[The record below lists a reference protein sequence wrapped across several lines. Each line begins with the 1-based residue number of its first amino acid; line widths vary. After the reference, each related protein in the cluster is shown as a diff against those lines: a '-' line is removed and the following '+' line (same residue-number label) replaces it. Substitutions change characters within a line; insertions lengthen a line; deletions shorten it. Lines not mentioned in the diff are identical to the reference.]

1 MAQSYT
7 RQSSMS
13 DGDTITAA
21 LFNDEYNQ
29 LVNAFTYSS
38 SSASSTGHRHDGTAG
53 HGGNIHTI
61 GDLDFLNKIVADSTN
76 NRWGFFVEV
85 SSAAVEQIRIQDGAI
100 VPVTDNDIDLGTSSL
115 EFKDAYFDGTVTTD
129 LLTVS
134 GTTNLDGAI
143 QVDNTITVGVD
154 DTGYDVKF
162 FGDTASAY
170 MLWDTS
176 ADDLVLAGAAGLDVA
191 GDIDVDGTSNLDN
204 TDIDGTLAV
213 DGTTISLDATTS
225 LNIDNS
231 NTSNGITIGTAT
243 SGVPVSIGHTTSE
256 VTVNDNLT
264 VTGTLTLG
272 SGAELTEA
280 ELEML
285 DGITAGT
292 VAASKAVV
300 VDSNKDAASFRNI
313 TLTGELDAATL
324 DISGD
329 ADIDGTL
336 EADAITVDGT
346 ALNEYIADTVGAM
359 VSSNT
364 ESGITVAYEDGDNTL
379 DFTVGTL
386 NQDTTGT
393 ADNITVSA
401 NNSTDETV
409 YPIFV
414 DGATGSQGAESD
426 TGLTY
431 NPSSGLLTISGELDA
446 GSLDISGNADIDG
459 TLEADAITVDGTAL
473 NEYIADTVGAMV
485 SSNTETNIT
494 VTYED
499 GDNTLDFVIGTLNQD
514 TTGNAATF
522 TATANNSTDETV
534 YPVFVDGATGSQGAE
549 TDTGLTYNPSSGLLT
564 TTLLAG
570 TLNTAAQGNVTS
582 LGTLTTLTVDNVI
595 VNGTT
600 IGHTDDTDLMTL
612 ADGVLTVAG
621 ELDATSLDISGNADI
636 DGTLEADAITVDGTA
651 LNEYI
656 ADTVGAMVGSNTE
669 TGITVTYEDGDNT
682 LDFVIGTLNQDT
694 TGTASKV
701 VVTDSTAN
709 TNFPVVFNDESNALL
724 DDTGALRYN
733 PSTGTL
739 LVPNLSVAGTTTTVD
754 TVTMEAQNAI
764 IFEGATADSN
774 ETTLSIVDPTSDHTQ
789 YLINQGG
796 YIPVL
801 AAATT
806 TAITATPAELNI
818 LDGVT
823 STAAELNILDG
834 VTSTAAELNILD
846 GATVVVGELNY
857 LDLGSTAVGT
867 AIASKAVVLDSNKD
881 YTGLRNLTITGEL
894 DAATLDI
901 SGDVDIDGTL
911 ETDNLTVGGSQGS
924 DGQVL
929 TSTGS
934 GVAWEDASGGG
945 GASAVNDL
953 SDAKTFGT
961 SSIMIGD
968 ATTGTI
974 SGANYNVGLGIDV
987 FEDLTTG
994 DNNVGVGFRALYNL
1008 TTGEQNVSLGNST
1021 LMQLTTASN
1030 NTAVGQSALNAT
1042 TSGAGNVAVGHE
1054 AMDANTTGGS
1064 NTAVGQG
1071 ALGANTTGEYNTAIG
1086 RDALL
1091 SNTTASNNT
1100 AIGTSSLDANT
1111 TGDHNVGIGAGTLG
1125 ALTTATNNVAIGR
1138 DALTASN
1145 ASENVSIGAYSMDA
1159 NTTGGNNVAVGY
1171 NVLGANTTGAQNT
1184 AIGHTALDANTTA
1197 SDNTA
1202 MGYGSLGANTTGA
1215 SNAALGTASLDANTT
1230 GDSNSAV
1237 GHHALGANTT
1247 GSNNTAMGYG
1257 ALEAATTAGD
1267 NTAFG
1272 TAALASTNNTRNLG
1286 IGYRALTAQSGSSDN
1301 LAIGYDALV
1310 RQTTGA
1316 NGNIAIGNYAGR
1328 AVVSSASTSQLVA
1341 IGHSVASN
1349 ASGALAGYQNT
1360 FVGWNIASASGL
1372 AGAFQNT
1379 ALGGS
1384 TLTDLT
1390 SGDHNVAIGY
1400 NAGNSITTAGE
1411 NVFIGS
1417 SAGEDITTGVQN
1429 VAIGRECFMDA
1440 TTASESVAVGFQA
1453 LENATGGSNTSIG
1466 YKAGED
1472 ITSGTNNFFVGKE
1485 TGRSNSP
1492 GGSITTGN
1500 NEGVLGNA
1508 NVSKI
1513 NVQVSLTVAS
1523 DERDKTDF
1531 QPLTAGLDF
1540 VNGLTP
1546 YTYYWDKRHNY
1557 VDWNANPDTDLNSIT
1572 HDGTHKEDW
1581 MDLGFKAQEVIALE
1595 ESINHKLSNK
1605 TNLVSNQS
1613 GDGKQYQLQY
1623 EKFVPILVKALQEAD
1638 DKIDA
1643 LTARVAALE
1652 S

>member
-1 MAQSYT
+1 
-7 RQSSMS
+7 MS

-336 EADAITVDGT
+336 EADAITV
-346 ALNEYIADTVGAM
+346 
-359 VSSNT
+359 
-364 ESGITVAYEDGDNTL
+364 AYEDGDNTL

-549 TDTGLTYNPSSGLLT
+549 TDTGLTYHPSSGLLT

>member
-1 MAQSYT
+1 MAQTYT
-7 RQSSMS
+7 RQSSFS
-13 DGDTITAA
+13 DGDTITSA
-21 LFNDEYNQ
+21 LFNNEYNQ
-29 LVNAFTYSS
+29 LVNAFSYSS

-53 HGGNIHTI
+53 QGGNIHTI
-61 GDLDFLNKIVADSTN
+61 GDLDFLNKIVVDSTN
-76 NRWGFFVEV
+76 NRWGFYVEV
-85 SSAAVEQIRIQDGAI
+85 SSSAVEQIRIQDGAI

-115 EFKDAYFDGTVTTD
+115 EFKDGYFDGTVYADAINFNGTAITSTAAELNILDGVTSTATELNLLDGVTATTAELNILDGVTSTAAELNALDGITSTVTELNIVDGNTSATSTTVADADRVVLNDNGTMVQVAVTD
-129 LLTVS
+129 LAAYFDDEITAMPNLVTTAATTVGALNSGSITSGFGSIDNGSSAITTTGTVTYGSLSDGSITITAFVDEDDMSSNSATLVPTQQSVKAYVDTQLTAEDLDLTSDSGTIAIDLDSETLTVAGGEGIDTS
-134 GTTNLDGAI
+134 ASS
-143 QVDNTITVGVD
+143 NTITI
-154 DTGYDVKF
+154 
-162 FGDTASAY
+162 
-170 MLWDTS
+170 
-176 ADDLVLAGAAGLDVA
+176 AGE
-191 GDIDVDGTSNLDN
+191 
-204 TDIDGTLAV
+204 
-213 DGTTISLDATTS
+213 DATTS
-225 LNIDNS
+225 NKGIASFDSNDFTVSSGAVSLATTSTAAELNILDGV
-231 NTSNGITIGTAT
+231 TSTTAELNILDGVTSTTAELNILDGVTAT
-243 SGVPVSIGHTTSE
+243 T
-256 VTVNDNLT
+256 
-264 VTGTLTLG
+264 
-272 SGAELTEA
+272 AELNLLDGVTSTTA
-280 ELEML
+280 ELNILDGVTSTAAEL
-285 DGITAGT
+285 NILDGVTSTAAELNILDGVTASATDINLIDGITNGT
-292 VAASKAVV
+292 VIASKAIIT
-300 VDSNKDAASFRNI
+300 DSNKDITGGRNI
-313 TLTGELDAATL
+313 TISGELDAATL

-336 EADAITVDGT
+336 EADAITIGGT
-346 ALNEYIADTVGAM
+346 TLAETISDTVGAM
-359 VSSNT
+359 VT
-364 ESGITVAYEDGDNTL
+364 
-379 DFTVGTL
+379 
-386 NQDTTGT
+386 
-393 ADNITVSA
+393 
-401 NNSTDETV
+401 
-409 YPIFV
+409 
-414 DGATGSQGAESD
+414 
-426 TGLTY
+426 
-431 NPSSGLLTISGELDA
+431 
-446 GSLDISGNADIDG
+446 
-459 TLEADAITVDGTAL
+459 
-473 NEYIADTVGAMV
+473 
-485 SSNTETNIT
+485 SNTETGVT
-494 VTYED
+494 VTYD
-499 GDNTLDFVIGTLNQD
+499 DSDNTLDFVIGTLNQD
-514 TTGNAATF
+514 TTGTAAIATTVTITDNESTNEENAVVF
-522 TATANNSTDETV
+522 TAGGD
-534 YPVFVDGATGSQGAE
+534 VDGGNLGLESDGN
-549 TDTGLTYNPSSGLLT
+549 LTYNPSSGTLT
-564 TTLLAG
+564 ATAFAG
-570 TLNTAAQGNVTS
+570 ALTGNVTGNASGTAATVTGAAQSNITS

-621 ELDATSLDISGNADI
+621 EVSMTTLDIG
-636 DGTLEADAITVDGTA
+636 GT
-651 LNEYI
+651 N
-656 ADTVGAMVGSNTE
+656 
-669 TGITVTYEDGDNT
+669 
-682 LDFVIGTLNQDT
+682 
-694 TGTASKV
+694 
-701 VVTDSTAN
+701 
-709 TNFPVVFNDESNALL
+709 
-724 DDTGALRYN
+724 
-733 PSTGTL
+733 
-739 LVPNLSVAGTTTTVD
+739 
-754 TVTMEAQNAI
+754 
-764 IFEGATADSN
+764 
-774 ETTLSIVDPTSDHTQ
+774 
-789 YLINQGG
+789 
-796 YIPVL
+796 
-801 AAATT
+801 
-806 TAITATPAELNI
+806 
-818 LDGVT
+818 VT

-911 ETDNLTVGGSQGS
+911 ETDNLTIGGAQGS

-945 GASAVNDL
+945 GGASAVNDL

-961 SSIMIGD
+961 GSIMIGD
-968 ATTGTI
+968 ASTGTI
-974 SGANYNVGLGIDV
+974 DAADNNTGLGIDI
-987 FEDLTTG
+987 FAALTSG
-994 DNNVGVGFRALYNL
+994 DA
-1008 TTGEQNVSLGNST
+1008 
-1021 LMQLTTASN
+1021 
-1030 NTAVGQSALNAT
+1030 NTAVGFSALK
-1042 TSGAGNVAVGHE
+1042 
-1054 AMDANTTGGS
+1054 ANTTGASNTAIGTNALLTVS
-1064 NTAVGQG
+1064 TGGANTAVGSA
-1071 ALGANTTGEYNTAIG
+1071 ALK
-1086 RDALL
+1086 LL
-1091 SNTTASNNT
+1091 TTASNNT
-1100 AIGTSSLDANT
+1100 AIGCAAGDSITGGAQNTIVGMEALQANT
-1111 TGDHNVGIGAGTLG
+1111 TGV
-1125 ALTTATNNVAIGR
+1125 NNVAIGYQ
-1138 DALTASN
+1138 AMYLNT
-1145 ASENVSIGAYSMDA
+1145 ASENTAVGTYSLDA

-1171 NVLGANTTGAQNT
+1171 NVLGANTTGSQNT
-1184 AIGHTALDANTTA
+1184 AIGHTALDSNTTA
-1197 SDNTA
+1197 SNNTAVGYGALGVNSTGSENTSVGRNTLDANTTGSDNTA
-1202 MGYGSLGANTTGA
+1202 LGNSALGANTTGA
-1215 SNAALGTASLDANTT
+1215 NNVAVGSAALLS
-1230 GDSNSAV
+1230 
-1237 GHHALGANTT
+1237 
-1247 GSNNTAMGYG
+1247 
-1257 ALEAATTAGD
+1257 ATTAGD
-1267 NTAFG
+1267 NVAIG
-1272 TAALASTNNTRNLG
+1272 TSALETTNNTRNMG

-1301 LAIGYDALV
+1301 IAIGYDALV

-1360 FVGWNIASASGL
+1360 FVGYNIASASGL

-1384 TLTDLT
+1384 ALTDLT

-1411 NVFIGS
+1411 NVFIGNN
-1417 SAGEDITTGVQN
+1417 AGEDITTGNQN